1 VLVTPSWSTTQTGS
15 ATQFTIAFSEASFT
29 TRQAYRPPVPSHPSL
44 DGRAFASDADVAGG
58 DVGPATVFHYRETP
72 DGVIEARYA
81 GGAVR
86 VGNLVGTRDGDE
98 LRFRYAQV
106 RHDGS
111 TATGRCT
118 SVVTRLGDGR
128 LAMQEDWAWE
138 SEPGTGTSRVVELL
152 PPPEPPEGIRPI
164 GRVAGGRATIRLD
177 PLRFTP
183 EALRGLDAFSHVE
196 VLYRFVRV
204 DPAGVHI
211 GARRPRGNPA
221 WPEVGIFA
229 QRAEDRPNRLGTSVC
244 RLVAVRGLD
253 VDVEGLDAVDG
264 TPVLDLKP
272 CIRGPR

>member
-1 VLVTPSWSTTQTGS
+1 
-15 ATQFTIAFSEASFT
+15 
-29 TRQAYRPPVPSHPSL
+29 VPSHPSL
-44 DGRAFASDADVAGG
+44 DGRAFASDGDVAGG

-72 DGVIEARYA
+72 DGLIEARYA

-106 RHDGS
+106 RLDGS

-118 SVVTRLGDGR
+118 SLVTRLGDGR
-128 LAMQEDWAWE
+128 LAMEEDWAWE
-138 SEPGTGTSRVVELL
+138 SEAGTGTSRVLELV
-152 PPPEPPEGIRPI
+152 PPPEPPDGIRPI
-164 GRVAGGRATIRLD
+164 GSVAGGRATIRLD

-196 VLYRFVRV
+196 VLLRFDRV
-204 DPAGVHI
+204 EPVDVHT

-229 QRAEDRPNRLGTSVC
+229 RRPEDRPNRLGTSVC
-244 RLVAVRGLD
+244 RLLAVRGLD
-253 VDVEGLDAVDG
+253 VDVGGLDAADG

-272 CIRGPR
+272 CMRGCR

>member
-1 VLVTPSWSTTQTGS
+1 M
-15 ATQFTIAFSEASFT
+15 
-29 TRQAYRPPVPSHPSL
+29 PSHPSL

-58 DVGPATVFHYRETP
+58 DVGPATVFHYREMP

-86 VGNLVGTRDGDE
+86 AGNLVGTRDGDE

-106 RHDGS
+106 RLDGS

-128 LAMQEDWAWE
+128 LAMDEDWAWE
-138 SEPGTGTSRVVELL
+138 SEAGTGTSRVVELL
-152 PPPEPPEGIRPI
+152 PPPEPPDGIRPI
-164 GRVAGGRATIRLD
+164 GRVAGGRADVRDDDWAAERATIRLD

-196 VLYRFVRV
+196 VLYRFDRV
-204 DPAGVHI
+204 DPAAVHT
-211 GARRPRGNPA
+211 GARRPRGNQA

-229 QRAEDRPNRLGTSVC
+229 QRAKDRPNRLGTSVC

-264 TPVLDLKP
+264 SPVLDLKP
-272 CIRGPR
+272 CMRGFLPRGEVAEPAWAGELMRGYW